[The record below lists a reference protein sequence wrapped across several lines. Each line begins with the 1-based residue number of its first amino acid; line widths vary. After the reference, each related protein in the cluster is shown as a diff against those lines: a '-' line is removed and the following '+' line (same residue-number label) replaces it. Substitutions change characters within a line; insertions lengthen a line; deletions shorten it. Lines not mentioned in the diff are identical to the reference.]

1 MAGLHPIQ
9 PAPPTLKMK
18 PSPSAQIDSLC
29 EICGK
34 NFTNQSQLKY
44 HARSHMPI
52 EQRRTFECYLCQT
65 MFAYK
70 KSLIPH
76 MALHHSG
83 AKTQFQCEICQLHFS
98 RTDALR
104 RHQLIHLNKLP
115 HTCSYCE
122 KGFRT
127 KFNLKVKEQCSQ
139 FDSSLLW
146 SLNERAKFERV
157 ELINNFPFQTR
168 FTSVFTLGSDHT
180 NADIVAIDLLMG
192 PIWGSTLNKNTKI

>member
-1 MAGLHPIQ
+1 MSGLHPIQ
-9 PAPPTLKMK
+9 PAPPKLKLK
-18 PSPSAQIDSLC
+18 TNPSMIDLLC

-52 EQRRTFECYLCQT
+52 EERRTFECYLCRAI
-65 MFAYK
+65 FAYK

-76 MALHHSG
+76 LALHSG
-83 AKTQFQCEICQLHFS
+83 AKPQFQCDICQMHFS

-115 HTCSYCE
+115 HTCSFCD

-127 KFNLKVKEQCSQ
+127 KFNLKVKMKY
-139 FDSSLLW
+139 LL
-146 SLNERAKFERV
+146 LA
-157 ELINNFPFQTR
+157 I
-168 FTSVFTLGSDHT
+168 T
-180 NADIVAIDLLMG
+180 N
-192 PIWGSTLNKNTKI
+192 